1 MPPAR
6 TAGPA
11 QPVQPMVASPPTG
24 SMIPPTQSLSS
35 ATAASASSSRRPSP
49 IYPQNHH
56 RKYRTSPVKTTCS
69 RSMSLERKVYKIVLT
84 GGPCGGKTTA
94 QVRLAT
100 FFENLGWKVFTV
112 PETATILLGGRVKFS
127 ELDAQQSYI
136 FQRDLL
142 ATMHQIENTFFNQAS
157 AIKDRNVLVIC
168 DRGCMD
174 PSAYS
179 SPEDWSQM
187 LKDLHYEEFDL
198 RCSRYD
204 QIAHLVTAADGA
216 EKYYTLANNAT
227 RSEGIGHAMELDK
240 RTRSVW
246 IGHPY
251 MDIIDNKNTSN
262 FDDKVNKLIQVVCD
276 RTGIRSGDRLAK
288 DSKKRKWLVEA
299 VDWANFGKFEE
310 FEIEHFYLLS
320 DESNIQ
326 HRFRRRTQ
334 KGRSTFTLTSR
345 EYFKESGDSIETRM
359 NVLTRDYNTYV
370 NMKDKSRASIFK
382 KRRCFMYGNMYFN
395 MDIYSDPLPP
405 QANGNHLIFLETYT
419 TVPKGTPLPD
429 GAMPPFLTIQK
440 EITGESQY
448 SMYSLSKYT
457 KTANKNEFAG
467 ADKYKDD

>member
-1 MPPAR
+1 MLTTTTLELASTCIR
-6 TAGPA
+6 KGLGTAPL
-11 QPVQPMVASPPTG
+11 PMSTSTTQLDERHDTG
-24 SMIPPTQSLSS
+24 SPE
-35 ATAASASSSRRPSP
+35 
-49 IYPQNHH
+49 NE
-56 RKYRTSPVKTTCS
+56 RKH
-69 RSMSLERKVYKIVLT
+69 KVYKIVLT

-127 ELDAQQSYI
+127 ELDAEQSYI

-157 AIKDRNVLVIC
+157 AIKDRNVLIIC

-179 SPEDWSQM
+179 SVEDWHRM
-187 LKDLHYEEFDL
+187 LRDLKFDEFDL

-216 EKYYTLANNAT
+216 AKYYTLANNAT
-227 RSEGIGHAMELDK
+227 RSEGIEHAMEMDK

-288 DSKKRKWLVEA
+288 DSKKRKWLLSS
-299 VDWANFGKFEE
+299 VDWKNFGKFEE
-310 FEIEHFYLLS
+310 FDIEHFYLLS

-334 KGRSTFTLTSR
+334 NGRSTYTLTSR

-359 NVLTRDYNTYV
+359 TVMNRDYNTYV
-370 NMKDKSRASIFK
+370 NMKDRSRSSILK

-395 MDIYSDPLPP
+395 MDIYVDPLPP
-405 QANGNHLIFLETYT
+405 QADGKHLIFLETYT
-419 TVPKGTPLPD
+419 TVPKGTPLPE
-429 GAMPPFLTIQK
+429 GAVPPFITIER

-448 SMYSLSKYT
+448 SMYSLSKYSS
-457 KTANKNEFAG
+457 KAVNKNEFAG